1 MTKMITEAGTLTTTS
16 TGRLEI
22 TLITPGW
29 GSSGYYSAEMLEQA
43 ATDRVFARGT
53 QMHIDHM
60 GASERIE
67 NSAGSLRTLAAV
79 LTEDAVWDP
88 DYVDGETGNK
98 GRLKAESMLGS
109 QYREMVTEFADYI
122 GTSISAGAD
131 VTIGEA
137 EGRKG
142 QIVEK
147 LYPDKLNRVD
157 FVTVAGRGGRID
169 AVLEAAVTRIA
180 EATANETRDALSAA
194 VRDAYGADGVWL
206 WVLDYDD
213 TNVWFTQESEDE
225 AHTWQQAYTMADSTA
240 TLSGDLVEVRRVVS
254 YTPIT
259 PNQESKD
266 SPPVPAGVTENQ
278 EEATMA
284 TIDDKELA
292 TLRESAGRATV
303 AESEL
308 TTATERATTAEAA
321 LQESNDSAAA
331 NLVTAALAEAGIT
344 APKTAAR
351 LSKGYPVKENGALD
365 AEKLGTEVAE
375 AIAELA
381 ESNGAGSVRGLGQSD
396 TEETTELTAESAR
409 EQILAARGYT
419 RKGA

>member
-43 ATDRVFARGT
+43 AMDRVFARGT

-88 DYVDGETGNK
+88 DYVDEETGNK

-169 AVLEAAVTRIA
+169 AVLEAAVTRIV
-180 EATANETRDALSAA
+180 EATANDTRDALSAA

-259 PNQESKD
+259 P
-266 SPPVPAGVTENQ
+266 PAAEAAKNSVSDPAAVTERKEPTVATTQ
-278 EEATMA
+278 IEEA
-284 TIDDKELA
+284 ELA
-292 TLRESAGRATV
+292 TLKQDAGRVTALE
-303 AESEL
+303 AENKTLREN
-308 TTATERATTAEAA
+308 AVKAEAA
-321 LQESNDSAAA
+321 K
-331 NLVTAALAEAGIT
+331 VVAEAFDGID
-344 APKTAAR
+344 APKTIKR
-351 LSKGYPVKENGALD
+351 LSESYTLNEDGTLNTDALR
-365 AEKLGTEVAE
+365 AE
-375 AIAELA
+375 AEESAAEWKTA
-381 ESNGAGSVRGLGQSD
+381 HGEGTVRGLGASEV
-396 TEETTELTAESAR
+396 TEAKEVADGD
-409 EQILAARGYT
+409 ILQAL
-419 RKGA
+419 KGGK

>member
-43 ATDRVFARGT
+43 AADRVFARGT

-79 LTEDAVWDP
+79 LTEDAAWDP
-88 DYVDGETGNK
+88 DYVDGETGGK

-180 EATANETRDALSAA
+180 EATANDTRDALSVA

-225 AHTWQQAYTMADSTA
+225 THTWQQAYTMADSTA

-259 PNQESKD
+259 PPATEAAKD

-308 TTATERATTAEAA
+308 TAATERATTAEAA

-365 AEKLGTEVAE
+365 SAKLGEEVAE

-381 ESNGAGSVRGLGQSD
+381 ESNGAGSVRGLGH
-396 TEETTELTAESAR
+396 TAVESKTVTDDDIVNA
-409 EQILAARGYT
+409 L
-419 RKGA
+419 